1 MVSGLIQSRV
11 STVLDAMGQA
21 SALAQDLRAPITSGT
36 IVKSLQC
43 FFFQIRDLRLRGII
57 DWVPH
62 LASR

>member
-36 IVKSLQC
+36 VEYEISTM
-43 FFFQIRDLRLRGII
+43 FF
-57 DWVPH
+57 
-62 LASR
+62 SN

>member
-36 IVKSLQC
+36 IVKSLPC
-43 FFFQIRDLRLRGII
+43 FFQIRDLRLRGII